1 MATSEL
7 FQFATI
13 TNLSTNP
20 VERFRPQPIL
30 PDTPDTWLF
39 IAANESG
46 EIALPHL
53 DATTGP
59 LYKGKSV
66 TLVAQS
72 ILAGRTVRI
81 NSWDAVGNTTLLTPF
96 ALGVADTGSSYT
108 AIATWDEVTSTGFW
122 QLIKD

>member
-1 MATSEL
+1 MATAEV
-7 FQFATI
+7 FQFAAS

-20 VERFRPQPIL
+20 VQRFEPQPIL
-30 PDTPDTWLF
+30 PNTPDTWLF
-39 IAANESG
+39 IAANQSG

-59 LYKGKSV
+59 LYNGKSV

-72 ILAGRTVRI
+72 ILAAFTVRI
-81 NSWDAVGNTTLLTPF
+81 NALDVVGNTTLLTP

-108 AIATWDEVTSTGFW
+108 AIATWDDATLTGFW
-122 QLIKD
+122 QLIKN